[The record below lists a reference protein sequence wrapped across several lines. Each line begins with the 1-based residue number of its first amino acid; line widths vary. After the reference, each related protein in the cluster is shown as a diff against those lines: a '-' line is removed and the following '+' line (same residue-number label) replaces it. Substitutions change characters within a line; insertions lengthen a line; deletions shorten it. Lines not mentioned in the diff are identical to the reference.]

1 MSKKNIIYELL
12 VYIFNEMN
20 QNIEFLYERYNKEF
34 NLTDEEIG
42 KQGETLEQYH
52 IYEKYES
59 MVDNDLEIFS
69 KEHGYE
75 CIEDLAD
82 DIEKILE
89 YEDTIIDTELDEF
102 TSNDNMVSFLFDFN
116 TRELLDIILDL
127 SSYETFSKI
136 IRNKLNISEIEC
148 DTYENKTNQNKSF
161 KINNYLE

>member
-1 MSKKNIIYELL
+1 MCKKTIIFELL
-12 VYIFNEMN
+12 SYIFNEMN

-34 NLTDEEIG
+34 NQTDEEIG

-52 IYEKYES
+52 IYKKYES

-89 YEDTIIDTELDEF
+89 YEDSMIETELDEL
-102 TSNDNMVSFLFDFN
+102 TNNDNMVSFLFDFN

-136 IRNKLNISEIEC
+136 IKNKVYISDLGCE
-148 DTYENKTNQNKSF
+148 TQENKSL
-161 KINNYLE
+161 KINNYME

>member
-1 MSKKNIIYELL
+1 MCKKNIIFELL
-12 VYIFNEMN
+12 SYIFNEMN

-34 NLTDEEIG
+34 NQTDEEIG

-52 IYEKYES
+52 IYKKYES

-89 YEDTIIDTELDEF
+89 YEDSMIDTKLDEL
-102 TSNDNMVSFLFDFN
+102 TNNDNMVSFLFDFN
-116 TRELLDIILDL
+116 TIELLDIILDL

-136 IRNKLNISEIEC
+136 IRNKVYISNLGCE
-148 DTYENKTNQNKSF
+148 THENKSL
-161 KINNYLE
+161 KINNYME

>member
-1 MSKKNIIYELL
+1 
-12 VYIFNEMN
+12 
-20 QNIEFLYERYNKEF
+20 
-34 NLTDEEIG
+34 
-42 KQGETLEQYH
+42 
-52 IYEKYES
+52 

-89 YEDTIIDTELDEF
+89 YEDSMIDTKLDDL
-102 TSNDNMVSFLFDFN
+102 TNNDNMVSFLFDFN

-136 IRNKLNISEIEC
+136 IRNKVYISNLGCE
-148 DTYENKTNQNKSF
+148 TLENKSLK
-161 KINNYLE
+161 KNNYLE